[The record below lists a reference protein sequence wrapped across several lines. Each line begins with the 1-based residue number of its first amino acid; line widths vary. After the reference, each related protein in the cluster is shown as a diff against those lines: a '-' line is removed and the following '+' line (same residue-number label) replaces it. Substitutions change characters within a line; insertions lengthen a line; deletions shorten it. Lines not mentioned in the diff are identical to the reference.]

1 MASSSSSSS
10 YATFIRHLERD
21 AARTAKQ
28 KEGKRRM
35 RRIGN
40 VDIPN
45 ETFAGILS
53 NK

>member
-1 MASSSSSSS
+1 MRKNVTAKCYGGDIS
-10 YATFIRHLERD
+10 RKKKLLE
-21 AARTAKQ
+21 KQ